1 MAFPAYSQL
10 RTGHGGDPN
19 RNWAAYMAIVETFAT
34 EAVRTAVAYA
44 ALHDEAE
51 IGLPALTSGL
61 AYQAFSVNGCGTVCS
76 QAYDRMCG
84 VLPLEAPD
92 GPETDTETFFK
103 NEMARQCDIAGRAQ
117 TSDERHLW
125 LQSLARRVFDNGLAC
140 ETGDSDAE
148 IGEDASGDSSED
160 ESAEEGIEETIEAFK
175 QDVERCRER
184 LEDASNSN
192 STLISIVL
200 GVLDNLIVPPT

>member
-10 RTGHGGDPN
+10 KTGHGGAPD

-51 IGLPALTSGL
+51 IGLPALKSGL

-76 QAYDRMCG
+76 QAYDRMRG

-103 NEMARQCDIAGRAQ
+103 NEIARQCDIAGRAQ
-117 TSDERHLW
+117 TSDERHRW
-125 LQSLARRVFDNGLAC
+125 LQSLAQRVIDNGLAC
-140 ETGDSDAE
+140 ETGDSGAE
-148 IGEDASGDSSED
+148 IGEDASGDESE
-160 ESAEEGIEETIEAFK
+160 EEGIEETIEAFK
-175 QDVERCRER
+175 QDVEQCRER
-184 LEDASNSN
+184 LEDAGNSN
-192 STLISIVL
+192 SALISIVL